1 MVFCL
6 KNIVVMDIVKLIYCI
21 VNSMDKYVIVFIN
34 GVCFRFKWVCEEF
47 IKVFIM
53 FWFFM

>member
-21 VNSMDKYVIVFIN
+21 VNSMDKYVIVFVN
-34 GVCFRFKWVCEEF
+34 GVGFRFKWVGEEF